1 MNART
6 RNNVRVVG
14 ATGGPVVM
22 LAHGFGCD
30 QTLWRSVTEI
40 LAPRFRIV
48 LFDHV
53 GAGAADPAAWDAE
66 KYSHMSAFAADMVD
80 IAREVELKDVTLVG
94 HSVASMMG
102 VLAATT
108 APEVFTKLIL
118 LTPSPRYIDDGDY
131 RGGFTAE
138 DIDELLESLDSNYL
152 GWSAS
157 MASVVVNSPDR
168 PDLENLWTA
177 SVCRTDPACARVFAR
192 TTFLS
197 DNRADLPGVQVPTL
211 IIDSARD
218 TLAPPQVG
226 RYVHEHIAGSVRVT
240 LDVSGHCPQITA
252 PEVTARTIADFV
264 EPS

>member
-1 MNART
+1 M
-6 RNNVRVVG
+6 VG

-40 LAPRFRIV
+40 LALRFRIV

-80 IAREVELKDVTLVG
+80 IARELELKDVTLVG

-102 VLAATT
+102 VLAATA

-197 DNRADLPGVQVPTL
+197 DNRADLPGVPVPTL

-226 RYVHEHIAGSVRVT
+226 RYVHEHIAGSARVT